1 MNVPDDLF
9 YTESHEWL
17 RQEGENAR
25 VGITDHAQAELT
37 DIVRK
42 RIAERRRQ
50 EILKDVEDARKEF
63 ASGGGKAMTA
73 EEIIRELQS

>member
-1 MNVPDDLF
+1 LDAIERLTLD
-9 YTESHEWL
+9 E
-17 RQEGENAR
+17 
-25 VGITDHAQAELT
+25 QAELT